1 MIKGSYKAKYPVQT
15 VEKAIDILIFLKNN
29 GSSKGLTLNE
39 ISDGVNIGKS
49 SVHRFLDTFLEYDL
63 VEKSDDGIYYKLS
76 WGAFELGSDVPKFNG
91 MDSEKITSYL
101 NELSNYFG
109 EIINLGI
116 KSGNYM
122 VIIKRCFPDK
132 TSGNHKLITNVNI
145 GEREPLHCT
154 GIGKLFLSEMEKEE
168 ALSIFNLQKDLGMTE
183 MSIRD
188 KDKFLSEIEQVKKN
202 GYAID
207 DRESADDVFCIA
219 VPLRDYTGKITAGI
233 SISVPA
239 GRIIG
244 DDIQKAS
251 LKMIDS
257 ALMISKSI
265 GYVES

>member
-29 GSSKGLTLNE
+29 STSKGLTLNE
-39 ISDGVNIGKS
+39 ISEGVNIGKS
-49 SVHRFLDTFLEYDL
+49 SVHRFLDTFLEYDF

-91 MDSEKITSYL
+91 MDSERISSYL

-122 VIIKRCFPDK
+122 IIIKRCFPDK
-132 TSGNHKLITNVNI
+132 VLSNHKLITNVNI

-154 GIGKLFLSEMEKEE
+154 GIGKLFLSEMETKE
-168 ALSIFNLQKDLGMTE
+168 ALSVFEMQKDLGMTE

-188 KDKFLSEIEQVKKN
+188 KDKFLDVIEQVKIK

-219 VPLRDYTGKITAGI
+219 VPLKDYTGKTTAGI

-239 GRIIG
+239 GRINNDEIE
-244 DDIQKAS
+244 KAAI
-251 LKMIDS
+251 KMKES

-265 GYVES
+265 GYAEN

>member
-29 GSSKGLTLNE
+29 CSSKGLTLNE
-39 ISDGVNIGKS
+39 ISEGVNIGKS
-49 SVHRFLDTFLEYDL
+49 SVHRFLDTFLEYDF
-63 VEKSDDGIYYKLS
+63 VEKSDDGIFYKLG

-91 MDSEKITSYL
+91 MDSEKISSYL

-109 EIINLGI
+109 EIVNLGI

-122 VIIKRCFPDK
+122 VIIKRFFPDK

-154 GIGKLFLSEMEKEE
+154 GIGKLYLSEMDNEE
-168 ALSIFNLQKDLGMTE
+168 AVSIFELQKNMGITE
-183 MSIRD
+183 TSIRD
-188 KDKFLSEIEQVKKN
+188 KDKFLNEIEQVRKN
-202 GYAID
+202 GYAVD
-207 DRESADDVFCIA
+207 NKESSDDVCCIA
-219 VPLRDYTGKITAGI
+219 VPLRDYTGRIKAGI

-239 GRIIG
+239 GRISG
-244 DDIQKAS
+244 EDIYKAAE
-251 LKMIDS
+251 KMKDS

-265 GYVES
+265 GYAEN